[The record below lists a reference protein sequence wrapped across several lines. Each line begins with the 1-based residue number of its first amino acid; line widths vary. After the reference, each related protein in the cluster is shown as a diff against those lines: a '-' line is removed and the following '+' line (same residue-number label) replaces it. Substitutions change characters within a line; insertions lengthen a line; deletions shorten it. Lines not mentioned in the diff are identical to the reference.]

1 MGQFFGV
8 ILCFLSGLMSHNCEG
23 GPCLCAATIVGLVC
37 LWTWASIRSPEIFE
51 TMSKWQRR
59 LRLTVVNPELYKY
72 RKPHED
78 SGPLYRDKERTAS
91 PDWLAAVNLIFTVIG
106 LFLFS
111 WAIHAKFFPA

>member
-23 GPCLCAATIVGLVC
+23 GPCLCAATIVGLFC
-37 LWTWASIRSPEIFE
+37 LLTWAFIRSPELFE
-51 TMSKWQRR
+51 TMRKWQRR
-59 LRLTVVNPELYKY
+59 LRLTLVNPELYKY

-78 SGPLYRDKERTAS
+78 SGPLYPDKERAAS

-111 WAIHAKFFPA
+111 WAIHAKFFPE